1 MNFTRCELAHQCIRW
16 HTQPMVPAVSIILPT
31 YQRVGYLRDAVASVL
46 AQTVPDWELI
56 VIDDGSAD
64 DTVAWLESLAES
76 RMRILA
82 HEHTGNPALL
92 RNVALEHA
100 RARWIAFLDSDDRW
114 APTKLERQLALHAD
128 NPHLRWSYTGRDM
141 MDADGVT
148 LPTGSFKPWKAHA
161 GWILADVLALEANI
175 PLPSVM
181 VERALLLE
189 VGGFDA
195 AWPWADYELWLRLA
209 ERCECGLVA
218 EPLLAVRSHRSAT
231 FGDPSV
237 NLGLADMYRSFA
249 RRTTDTALRSF
260 AHRGQAMH
268 LVRAAGE
275 LAALGR
281 WPEAR
286 RALTSAARLR
296 PFAPF
301 VYRAIV
307 HLAWARLLS

>member
-1 MNFTRCELAHQCIRW
+1 
-16 HTQPMVPAVSIILPT
+16 MVPAVSIILPT
-31 YQRVGYLRDAVASVL
+31 YRRLGHLREAVASVL

-82 HEHTGNPALL
+82 HPHTGNPALL
-92 RNVALEHA
+92 RNVALGHA

-114 APTKLERQLALHAD
+114 APTKLERQLALHAE

-141 MDADGVT
+141 MDAAGVA
-148 LPTGSFKPWKAHA
+148 LPSASFKPWTPHA

-181 VERALLLE
+181 VERVLLLE

-209 ERCECGLVA
+209 ERCECGLIA
-218 EPLLAVRSHRSAT
+218 EPLLAVRLHRSAT

-249 RRTTDTALRSF
+249 GRTTDAALRSI
-260 AHRGQAMH
+260 AHRSQAMH

-275 LAALGR
+275 LATLAR

-286 RALTSAARLR
+286 HALVAAARLR

-301 VYRAIV
+301 VYRA
-307 HLAWARLLS
+307 AARLMWRRCLG